1 MKKVL
6 KCISFIVVALML
18 MTQMASAMEYMV
30 MFGNTSSDAQF
41 VSLLVIDGDVTD
53 ITKITY
59 QDIRY
64 VDQSTVD
71 EYGNFSIVLPFFDE
85 DEYGIHSNLDFNIGG
100 GEEKIKCYVSSSGS
114 DSNDGFSQDT
124 SVKSLAV
131 AYSKILLVD
140 EIILMD
146 DTTFVT
152 PPACDGTLTIKGNT
166 SSVKLTVSGE
176 ISLAGNLTIDN
187 LELNGA
193 ATIYANGHKLKV
205 TETVTS
211 DAGIGKAAS
220 GKSLTVYGGKKS
232 ADHAGDTN
240 LELLGGKYYRVY
252 GGGRNGAVNG
262 NTNVVFG
269 GNSNIGDGI
278 NDDDKE
284 TLSLCYVYG
293 GGSNG
298 EVSGKTNV
306 TIKDNAVSC
315 YVYGAG
321 EGTDGT
327 AKDTNIY
334 INGGKVMNV
343 YGGSPNEVLTDC
355 DTHIT
360 MTAGLVESIFGGS
373 YSTNMTGNTFITLS
387 GGNIKR
393 RVYSGCYNNYE
404 ILDGGWKSDVHVT
417 GTTNLMIY
425 PNILLVTKNELHSKN
440 QTDMGIY
447 AGSRVASNYSDE
459 ENRLIFLDD
468 SYSTQSGKIGM
479 QDVLGGLLYSFK
491 SHCDYTVKA
500 TTGGKVEG
508 TPEGGTVYVKPDNGY
523 YATIG
528 NTDYDEG
535 SVKLSSETTEI
546 KFNKKNFFIYDVSAN
561 KGENVAVGNANIN
574 ADNSTANEPEPKLYI
589 SVFDYETGQLIDC
602 DVSEATTGEKEFT
615 LNCKFEEGKRY
626 IIKAMMWNKNM
637 EPLTR
642 VYSFELK

>member
-1 MKKVL
+1 MKKVF
-6 KCISFIVVALML
+6 KFISLIVVALML

-30 MFGNTSSDAQF
+30 MYGNTSSDAQF

-124 SVKSLAV
+124 PVKSLAA

-232 ADHAGDTN
+232 ADHTGDTN

-298 EVSGKTNV
+298 AVSGKTNV

-343 YGGSPNEVLTDC
+343 YGGSPNTELTDC

-387 GGNIKR
+387 GGDLAR

-425 PNILLVTKNELHSKN
+425 PTATIGSGTGLSILNRFDS
-440 QTDMGIY
+440 GIGV
-447 AGSRVASNYSDE
+447 GSRDNTNHNE
-459 ENRLIFLDD
+459 EVSTVIFLED
-468 SYSTQSGKIGM
+468 SYSGFKNKIGAM
-479 QDVLGGLLYSFK
+479 YGN
-491 SHCDYTVKA
+491 HADYTVKA

-508 TPEGGTVYVKPDNGY
+508 TPEGGTVYVKADNGY
-523 YATIG
+523 YAKIG